1 MHLRIAA
8 SIAVRVARLTTG
20 RAGSLCRRD
29 FHPLDDYTKFQFFI
43 SFLLLVQHFLVTP
56 HVGTSARVCAMQE
69 VAAVSATISIH
80 EPRRPIAS
88 AARARPRRPPGDADH
103 LTMHVLS

>member
-56 HVGTSARVCAMQE
+56 HVG
-69 VAAVSATISIH
+69 SATDLGALIKEALPTATGITAS
-80 EPRRPIAS
+80 RPTND
-88 AARARPRRPPGDADH
+88 AAFRITYSWTRP
-103 LTMHVLS
+103 

>member
-56 HVGTSARVCAMQE
+56 HVGTDTNGGEVIPSAHLRV
-69 VAAVSATISIH
+69 
-80 EPRRPIAS
+80 
-88 AARARPRRPPGDADH
+88 
-103 LTMHVLS
+103 VLVG